1 MKRFSAKAWLAILL
15 LGCLGGVAVAQSD
28 ATAWVINQ
36 VLFDSRAYELLR
48 ELSDDIGRRLSTTS
62 AAERAVTWAEEQF
75 RRAGAAN
82 IRREPFSM
90 LGWESEALLAEVTET
105 RRPIQMLAYA
115 ATPSLETAAAVM
127 DLGEGT
133 EQEFSRQVGKLKGKV
148 LLVGSGQPPRNLEE
162 YLSAYLA
169 VPGIVERARKEQAA
183 AVLLVHFQPGQVL
196 YQTVAL
202 SGKMTPL
209 PVFRVT
215 REDGLWLRRRV
226 ASGQP
231 TTLRIRSLNRIREA
245 ATSWNVVAEI
255 PGTEKPEEIVLVG
268 AHLDSIGPGAGT
280 LDDGAGV
287 AALLDLA
294 RILRLQPAKRTV
306 RFALFTGEEE
316 GLLGSFAYVQQH
328 RDELDRIV
336 AMVQMDTGAGRVVAY
351 ENTGRPDVAARLEKL
366 VAKFGPLGPREVR
379 PGQSWYSDHGPF
391 VLAGIPAFFLMQET
405 SEYEPYIHT
414 QADTFDKVNP
424 DDYRAAQAV
433 LAATVVEIAN
443 LSERFARRWSKQEMR
458 DLLERTGEVKV
469 LRELGISP
477 WPLD

>member
-1 MKRFSAKAWLAILL
+1 MKNFSRKAWLAVLL
-15 LGCLGGVAVAQSD
+15 LGCLSAVAAAQSD

-36 VLFDSRAYELLR
+36 VLFESRAYELLR
-48 ELSDDIGRRLSTTS
+48 ELSDDIGGRLSTTA
-62 AAERAVTWAEEQF
+62 AAERAVGWAEEQF
-75 RRAGAAN
+75 RRAGASN
-82 IRREPFSM
+82 FRREPFPM

-105 RRPIQMLAYA
+105 RRPVQMLAYA
-115 ATPSLETAAAVM
+115 ATPSLETAAAVI

-133 EQEFSRQVGKLKGKV
+133 EQEFSRQAGKLNGKV

-162 YLSAYLA
+162 YLAAYLA
-169 VPGIVERARKEQAA
+169 VPGIVERAKQERAA
-183 AVLLVHFQPGQVL
+183 ALLLVHFQPGQVL
-196 YQTVAL
+196 YQSVAL
-202 SGKMTPL
+202 SGRTTP
-209 PVFRVT
+209 VAAFRVT
-215 REDGLWLRRRV
+215 REDGLWLRRRI

-231 TTLRIRSLNRIREA
+231 TTLRIRSINRIREA
-245 ATSWNVVAEI
+245 ATSWNVVAEV

-294 RILRLQPAKRTV
+294 RILRQQPAKRTV
-306 RFALFTGEEE
+306 RFALFMGEEE
-316 GLLGSFAYVQQH
+316 GLLGSFAYVRQH
-328 RDELDRIV
+328 RDELDLIV

-379 PGQSWYSDHGPF
+379 QGQSWYSDHGPF
-391 VLAGIPAFFLMQET
+391 VLVGVPAFFLMQET
-405 SEYEPYIHT
+405 SEYEGYIHT

-443 LSERFARRWSKQEMR
+443 LPERFARRWSKQEMR

-477 WPLD
+477 GPLD